1 MKVAGSVLDLVGKTP
16 LVRLNSVDPGAAR
29 AILGKLERFNPLGS
43 VKERTALAMVE
54 EAEREGV
61 LRPGA
66 TIVEP
71 TSGNTGIALAMV
83 GAVRGYRVIL
93 TMPDSMSVERRR
105 LLVALGARLV
115 LTPGRRGMAGA
126 VEAARRLAEHT
137 PGAVVLGQ
145 FGNPAN
151 PRVHEQTTS
160 REIWDDTDGMVDIVV
175 AGIGTGGTA
184 TGVARDLRRRKP
196 SVRVIGVEPMESPVL
211 TGGRAGPHIIQGIG
225 AGFVPGVLERER
237 LDEVIPVSGAE
248 ATRWMWHL
256 AAREGILAGISSGA
270 ALAAALQVA
279 RRPDAAGAWIVVI
292 LPDGGEKYLSGDLW
306 EVRDDR

>member
-248 ATRWMWHL
+248 ATRWMRHL